1 MVKNFFAS
9 LTHQTKVDGSL
20 SDVVNLLSGVVQG
33 SGVGSLMF
41 LLYINELISI
51 LDNHGITV
59 KVIADDVKLYLEITN
74 DVDISQLPCDL
85 VSLQRWAD
93 QWQLAISVNKINVVC
108 SVSETPG
115 YRLV

>member
-1 MVKNFFAS
+1 M
-9 LTHQTKVDGSL
+9 
-20 SDVVNLLSGVVQG
+20 QG

-41 LLYINELISI
+41 LLYINELINI
-51 LDNHGITV
+51 LDNHGNTV

-74 DVDISQLPCDL
+74 DVDISQLQCD
-85 VSLQRWAD
+85 VDSLQRWAD
-93 QWQLAISVNKINVVC
+93 QQLAISVNKINVVC